1 MDSDYKVLIR
11 DYFGPDS
18 GFLRWEEGC
27 PLVPA
32 AVQVSLNR
40 ETGKE
45 HLQLRFR
52 NISGEVVNEFAW
64 RATVRFADST
74 TQDVQER
81 HLDVDL
87 NPGGMFDATPITL
100 SGTKTVGLE
109 VRILNVEAESDPWAS
124 ERAMSLL
131 PPRAILDYDEHL
143 LAERSALL
151 LEKGASGKQEEAL
164 WTCSC
169 GSPGKGLEPCRTCG
183 TPSPLAA
190 IPADGQVQNNDK
202 FWICACGQ
210 PNVHRDKCW
219 SCGCSKELL
228 LDTESIESIQ
238 AFIDKRAQGQVE
250 QGRKKKAS
258 RKRAG
263 VMSAIAIAAVVVLAG
278 VLFLNYLDNHVE
290 PRKPGELPNVADIM
304 HAAQDW
310 TYADYDQVIDPDGE
324 SSLDFLEEYEKKERA
339 EHYHS
344 VLSDLDFDKRWA
356 APDSIQFF
364 METDDVSFAGRPSVA
379 VLFFEGTTYDGPEI
393 YMLPTGE
400 VYLSDRMISYGP
412 ESECNPEYWGRV
424 TDMDIVREI
433 EELGKCPKS
442 DIQLGD
448 DSEENDRFLL
458 ESLGFQ
464 NASINIESRES
475 KEIKYADALLSLL
488 DQIKNDKDEKAT
500 GFWGSQQLSLGTIE
514 HKGQTYHFAISR
526 TSSSGSLSYFPED
539 DEYPEMYV
547 PSQIW
552 LAPTG
557 SSRTSIVISPVDISE
572 CPDEIRQ
579 WGEFSSELDDASAL
593 PSQSETESDSSN
605 AEQLAETGEARI
617 EPANDSP
624 ETPYYSIDTEGL
636 TLKYPQY
643 ENVGFEYYD
652 GFDESDM
659 RPGGT
664 GFTLSAYEG
673 GDRGKMPL
681 FFVSCYSG
689 EDGPGEERYANAY
702 VGSVDSD
709 IDGALRVYVEV
720 PFGNQDEG
728 EKVARED
735 AQHVAESIV
744 PYVVLKGEIDAT
756 GNIDYILPESDS
768 KMYTRAELEGLSVWE
783 LYLARNEVFARYGRQ
798 FKNDDLADYFSSQ
811 PWYNGEYSPEDF
823 DGWFSP
829 NEYEK
834 ANMDLILEIEHE
846 QNSPYLN

>member
-1 MDSDYKVLIR
+1 MASDYKVLIR

-18 GFLRWEEGC
+18 DFLRWEEGC
-27 PLVPA
+27 PLVPT
-32 AVQVSLNR
+32 AVQVSRNR
-40 ETGKE
+40 ETGEE

-52 NISGEVVNEFAW
+52 NISGEAVNEFAW
-64 RATVRFADST
+64 RATATFADGT

-81 HLDVDL
+81 HLDVGL
-87 NPGGMFDATPITL
+87 NPGGVFDAKPIAL
-100 SGTKTVGLE
+100 SGSETARLE
-109 VRILNVEAESDPWAS
+109 VRILNAKAESNRWALKGVT
-124 ERAMSLL
+124 SLL
-131 PPRAILDYDEHL
+131 PPRTVLDWDEHL
-143 LAERSALL
+143 LAGRNALL
-151 LEKGASGKQEEAL
+151 LEKGVREEQAEVL

-169 GSPGKGLEPCRTCG
+169 GAPGKGLEPCRTCG
-183 TPSPLAA
+183 TPSPLGA
-190 IPADGQVQNNDK
+190 IPVDGRVQDNDG
-202 FWICACGQ
+202 FWVCACGQ
-210 PNVHRDKCW
+210 PNVNRDKCW
-219 SCGCSKELL
+219 SCGCSKKLL
-228 LDTESIESIQ
+228 LDTESTENIQ
-238 AFIDKRAQGQVE
+238 AFIDERARGQAE
-250 QGRKKKAS
+250 QEHKKKITRKKI
-258 RKRAG
+258 G
-263 VMSAIAIAAVVVLAG
+263 IVSAIAIAAAVALAG
-278 VLFLNYLDNHVE
+278 VLFLGYLNNHVE
-290 PRKPGELPNVADIM
+290 PRKPGELPDVAGIM

-310 TYADYDQVIDPDGE
+310 TYSDYDQVFDPDGE
-324 SSLDFLEEYEKKERA
+324 SSLDFLEEREKKERA

-344 VLSDLDFDKRWA
+344 VLSDLDFDERWA

-364 METDDVSFAGRPSVA
+364 METDDASLAGRPSVA
-379 VLFFEGTTYDGPEI
+379 TLFSEGTTYGGPEI
-393 YMLPTGE
+393 YMLSTGE
-400 VYLSDRMISYGP
+400 VYFSDGMLSYGS
-412 ESECNPEYWGRV
+412 ESECDPEYWGEI
-424 TDMDIVREI
+424 TDVDIVREI
-433 EELGKCPKS
+433 EELGKCPKT
-442 DIQLGD
+442 DIQLGV

-464 NASINIESRES
+464 DANINIDSRES

-488 DQIKNDKDEKAT
+488 DKIENDKDEKAT
-500 GFWGSQQLSLGTIE
+500 GYWGSQQRSLGTIGY
-514 HKGQTYHFAISR
+514 KGQTYHFAILR
-526 TSSSGSLSYFPED
+526 ATSSGSLFYFPED

-579 WGEFSSELDDASAL
+579 WGEFSKEFDDVSAL

-652 GFDESDM
+652 DFDASDVES
-659 RPGGT
+659 GGT
-664 GFTLSAYEG
+664 GFILSAYEG

-720 PFGNQDEG
+720 PFGDLDE
-728 EKVARED
+728 EATRED
-735 AQHVAESIV
+735 ARRVAEGIV
-744 PYVVLKGEIDAT
+744 PYVALKGEIDAT
-756 GNIDYILPESDS
+756 ASAGYILPESDS
-768 KMYTRAELEGLSVWE
+768 RRYTRTELEGLSVWE

-798 FKNDDLADYFSSQ
+798 FKNEDLADYFSSQ

-834 ANMDLILEIEHE
+834 ANTDLILEIEHE
-846 QNSPYLN
+846 RNSPYLS

>member
-1 MDSDYKVLIR
+1 MASDYEVLIR

-18 GFLRWEEGC
+18 DFLRWEEGC
-27 PLVPA
+27 PLVAA
-32 AVQVSLNR
+32 AVQVSRNR
-40 ETGKE
+40 ESGEE

-64 RATVRFADST
+64 RATVTFVDGR

-87 NPGGMFDATPITL
+87 NPGDTFDATPIAL
-100 SGTKTVGLE
+100 SGIKTVGLE
-109 VRILNVEAESDPWAS
+109 VCILNAEAKGDHWAS
-124 ERAMSLL
+124 ERVTSLL
-131 PPRAILDYDEHL
+131 PSRAVLDYDEHL
-143 LAERSALL
+143 LDGRNALL
-151 LEKGASGKQEEAL
+151 LEKGVREERAEAL

-183 TPSPLAA
+183 ADSPLGA
-190 IPADGQVQNNDK
+190 IPVDGRVQDNDG

-228 LDTESIESIQ
+228 LDTESAEDIQ
-238 AFIDKRAQGQVE
+238 AFIDERARRQVE
-250 QGRKKKAS
+250 QERKKKATQ
-258 RKRAG
+258 KRIG
-263 VMSAIAIAAVVVLAG
+263 IISAIAIVAVVVLAG
-278 VLFLNYLDNHVE
+278 ALFLDYLDNHVE
-290 PRKPGELPNVADIM
+290 PRKPGELPDVAGIM
-304 HAAQDW
+304 HAAQHW
-310 TYADYDQVIDPDGE
+310 TYADYDQVFDPDGE
-324 SSLDFLEEYEKKERA
+324 SSLDFLEEREKEERA

-344 VLSDLDFDKRWA
+344 VLSDLDFDERWR

-364 METDDVSFAGRPSVA
+364 METDDASFEGRPSVA
-379 VLFFEGTTYDGPEI
+379 VLFNEGTTYDGPEI
-393 YMLPTGE
+393 YMLSTGE
-400 VYLSDRMISYGP
+400 VYLSDSMLSYGS

-458 ESLGFQ
+458 ESLGFP
-464 NASINIESRES
+464 NASINIESRGS
-475 KEIKYADALLSLL
+475 KEIKYADALASLL
-488 DQIKNDKDEKAT
+488 DQITNDKNEKAT
-500 GFWGSQQLSLGTIE
+500 GYWGSQQLSLGTIE
-514 HKGQTYHFAISR
+514 YKGQTYHFAILR
-526 TSSSGSLSYFPED
+526 KSSSGSLFYFPED
-539 DEYPEMYV
+539 GEYPELYA

-557 SSRTSIVISPVDISE
+557 GSQTSIVISPVDISE

-579 WGEFSSELDDASAL
+579 WGEFSAEFDDASAL

-652 GFDESDM
+652 DFDASDM
-659 RPGGT
+659 GSGGT

-689 EDGPGEERYANAY
+689 EDGPGEERCANAY

-720 PFGNQDEG
+720 PFGNPDE
-728 EKVARED
+728 EATRED
-735 AQHVAESIV
+735 ARRVAEDIV
-744 PYVVLKGEIDAT
+744 PYVALKGEIDAT
-756 GNIDYILPESDS
+756 TSADYILPESDS
-768 KMYTRAELEGLSVWE
+768 RRYTRAELEGLSAWE

-829 NEYEK
+829 NEYER
-834 ANMDLILEIEHE
+834 ANTDLIMEIEHE
-846 QNSPYLN
+846 RNSPYLS